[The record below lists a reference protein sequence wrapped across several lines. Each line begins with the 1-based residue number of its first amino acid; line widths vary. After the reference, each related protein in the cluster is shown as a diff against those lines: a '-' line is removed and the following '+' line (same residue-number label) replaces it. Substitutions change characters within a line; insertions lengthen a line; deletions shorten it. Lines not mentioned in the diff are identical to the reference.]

1 MIEHLCEV
9 LKRRVESLPF
19 ITLCGGLARIQRVKD
34 NGIERAFPVMETFG
48 GYTLLTPQKAEA
60 GIAYFEF
67 IRNDVKSE
75 LAGDRGYI
83 YLAALRLVVWL
94 NLERI
99 DPPDVLG
106 MQAAAMAA
114 VTAPID
120 PTTQEDTGRISRY
133 KITRAL
139 YAPKSPGF
147 FAAYSYSEEEL
158 QYLMHPYDYFA
169 IDFEAV
175 YTMSNCEQPF
185 FTIKPVVKC

>member
-9 LKRRVESLPF
+9 LKHRVETLPF

-34 NGIERAFPVMETFG
+34 NGIERVFPVMVSLT
-48 GYTLLTPQKAEA
+48 GYVPLHPQKAEA
-60 GIAYFEF
+60 GIAYFEL
-67 IRNDVKSE
+67 IRNEVKSE

-120 PTTQEDTGRISRY
+120 PTTTEDTGRVSRY
-133 KITRAL
+133 KIVRAL
-139 YAPKSPGF
+139 YVPKSPGI
-147 FAAYSYSEEEL
+147 FATYTYNEEEL

-175 YTMSNCEQPF
+175 YTLTNCEQPF
-185 FTIKPVVKC
+185 FTIKPAVKC